1 MKKLLVIDGNS
12 LLFRAYYATSY
23 SGAIMTTK
31 DGVPTNAIFAFA
43 NMLTKLLSSFHGDE
57 SIFIGFDA
65 DSHTFRK
72 DEYAEYK
79 ANRKPCPEELKKQF
93 PISRELCHALGILC
107 YEEHGVEADDLCG
120 TVAKLASQQGYEVM
134 IYTSD
139 RDYLQLIDSQI
150 SVSLLKTGLSNMD
163 LITEG
168 NMVEKFGFTPKQIID
183 YKGLRGDDSDNLP
196 GIPGIGDKTAIKLI
210 HEYGSLDAI
219 FAAAPNQKGKVWE
232 NIRNNEAQGR
242 ACYHLATI
250 LTDVKLPFTL
260 EDLVYHGYS
269 FEDVSRFANR
279 YELHQLLSRLPARL
293 KQGGSN
299 DNGPSLEMV
308 KAMPLLTF
316 TGPCGLALDLDF
328 SEYHDEIPSGVAVAN
343 GEKAYYEAWED
354 FLQDKPFQA
363 WLADASKEKEVY
375 DGKATIYALGKA
387 GFPIAGIQNDILLMA
402 YLLDSS
408 ITDDPTLVYTS
419 FGVDVSDTNESQG
432 GLLAQGKPKT
442 TMKMAYYAL
451 HLLGK
456 AETSLKAVDAYRLY
470 HEVEFPLMFVL
481 AKMEQEGF
489 PLHPE
494 VLKGFGEEFQKQRDA
509 AQAKV
514 YELAKHPF
522 NLNSPKQIATVLYTE
537 MGIPDTKHGSTSSDV
552 LEEERLRYPIID
564 ALLTYRK
571 YAKLMSTYVEGLLPC
586 IKSDGKI
593 HSYFNQA
600 QTSTG
605 RLSSSSPNLQNISVR
620 DEEGRQIRKAF
631 YYDDPSVVLLSLD
644 YHQIE
649 LRLLAALSHCQ
660 NYIDVFNEGR
670 DVHTETAKR
679 IFHVDEVTPELRR
692 KAKAV
697 NFAIIYGTSVFGL
710 AQQIGG
716 SRAEAQEIIRS
727 FYLTYPEVGTYLN
740 SLLQEVNQKGYVT
753 TMFGRRRYFRDL
765 KSSNYQQKAAAERAA
780 LNAPV
785 QGSAADLIKL
795 AMVKVDEFLTKE
807 HLQTKMVLQIHDELI
822 FRVPQNELEY
832 VKTKI
837 SDIMT
842 HAVDLPV
849 SLTVEAGIGHTWYD
863 AKD

>member
-1 MKKLLVIDGNS
+1 MKKLVVVDGNS

-31 DGVPTNAIFAFA
+31 DGTPTNAIFAFA
-43 NMLTKLLSSFHGDE
+43 NMLTKLLSSFHEEE

-72 DEYAEYK
+72 EEYAEYK
-79 ANRKPCPEELKKQF
+79 ANRKPCPEELKRQF
-93 PISRELCHALGILC
+93 PISRELCHALNILC

-120 TVAKLASQQGYEVM
+120 TVAKNASKAGYEVM

-139 RDYLQLIDSQI
+139 RDYLQLIDSHI

-163 LITEG
+163 VINEA

-196 GIPGIGDKTAIKLI
+196 GIPGVGDKTAVKLI

-219 FAAAPNQKGKVWE
+219 FAAAPSQKGKIWE
-232 NIRNNEAQGR
+232 NIRQNEAQGR

-250 LTDVKLPFTL
+250 LTDVKLPFSL
-260 EDLVYHGYS
+260 PDLVYKGYS
-269 FEDVSRFANR
+269 FEAVSRFANH
-279 YELHQLLSRLPARL
+279 YELHQLLSRLPTRL
-293 KQGGSN
+293 KQGS
-299 DNGPSLEMV
+299 DVSNGPQKQLV
-308 KAMPLLTF
+308 KTMPLETLL
-316 TGPCGLALDLDF
+316 GPVGLALDIDF
-328 SEYHDEIPSGVAVAN
+328 SAYHEETPN
-343 GEKAYYEAWED
+343 GIALSNQDHAYYETWED
-354 FLQDKPFQA
+354 FLLDKSFHA
-363 WLADASKEKEVY
+363 WLADAGKEKEVY
-375 DGKATIYALGKA
+375 DGKATLYVLRKNGIALA
-387 GFPIAGIQNDILLMA
+387 GLHNDILLMA

-408 ITDDPTLVYTS
+408 VTDDPALVFTS
-419 FGVDVSDTNESQG
+419 LGVDVIDPQEEMG
-432 GLLAQGKPKT
+432 GLIAQGKPQQ
-442 TMKMAYYAL
+442 TMLMAYYAL
-451 HLLGK
+451 HLIAK
-456 AETSLKAVDAYRLY
+456 TETNLKTVDAYRLY
-470 HEVEFPLMFVL
+470 REVEFPLMFVL
-481 AKMEQEGF
+481 SKMEEEGF

-494 VLKGFGEEFQKQRDA
+494 VLEKFGKDFEQKRNA
-509 AQAKV
+509 AQADV
-514 YELAKHPF
+514 YRDAKHPF

-552 LEEERLRYPIID
+552 LEEMRGRYPVVD
-564 ALLTYRK
+564 SLLTYRK

-586 IKSDGKI
+586 IKEDGKI

-679 IFHVDEVTPELRR
+679 IFHTDEVTPELRR

-716 SRAEAQEIIRS
+716 SRAEAQDIIRT
-727 FYLTYPEVGTYLN
+727 FYLTYPEVGAYLN

-765 KSSNYQQKAAAERAA
+765 HSANYQQKAAAERAA

-795 AMVKVDEFLTKE
+795 AMVKVDDFLTKE
-807 HLQTKMVLQIHDELI
+807 GLQTKMVLQIHDELI
-822 FRVPQNELEY
+822 FRVPEGELDY
-832 VKTKI
+832 VKGKI

-842 HAVDLPV
+842 HAVELPV
-849 SLTVEAGIGHTWYD
+849 ALTVEAGIGHTWFD